1 MKSISRYIARSAA
14 IAALYLVLTYI
25 TSLFGLESGV
35 IQVRFSEALTV
46 LPALLP
52 EAVPGLFVGC
62 LLANVLTGSVALDV
76 VFGSLATLIG
86 AYGTYLLRRKP
97 YLAALPPIIS
107 NTLIIPFLLAFV
119 YKFDGSLW
127 YFVLTVGIGE
137 IISCG
142 IFDPALI
149 HCMLKRIKT
158 R

>member
-1 MKSISRYIARSAA
+1 MKSKTRYIARSAA

-86 AYGTYLLRRKP
+86 AYGTYLPRRKP
-97 YLAALPPIIS
+97 SLAALPPIIS

-142 IFDPALI
+142 IFGTALI

>member
-1 MKSISRYIARSAA
+1 M
-14 IAALYLVLTYI
+14 
-25 TSLFGLESGV
+25 
-35 IQVRFSEALTV
+35 
-46 LPALLP
+46 PALLP

-119 YKFDGSLW
+119 YKFEGSLW
-127 YFVLTVGIGE
+127 YFALTVGIGE
-137 IISCG
+137 IITCG
-142 IFDPALI
+142 VFGTALI

>member
-1 MKSISRYIARSAA
+1 MKSKTRYIARSAA

-119 YKFDGSLW
+119 YKVEGSLW
-127 YFVLTVGIGE
+127 YFALTVGIGE
-137 IISCG
+137 IITCG
-142 IFDPALI
+142 VFGTALI

>member
-1 MKSISRYIARSAA
+1 MKSKTRYIARSAA
-14 IAALYLVLTYI
+14 IAALYLALTYI
-25 TSLFGLESGV
+25 TSLFGLASGV

-46 LPALLP
+46 LPALFP

-107 NTLIIPFLLAFV
+107 NTLIIPFVLAFV
-119 YKFDGSLW
+119 YRFDGSLW
-127 YFVLTVGIGE
+127 YFAMTVGIGE

-142 IFDPALI
+142 IFGTALM